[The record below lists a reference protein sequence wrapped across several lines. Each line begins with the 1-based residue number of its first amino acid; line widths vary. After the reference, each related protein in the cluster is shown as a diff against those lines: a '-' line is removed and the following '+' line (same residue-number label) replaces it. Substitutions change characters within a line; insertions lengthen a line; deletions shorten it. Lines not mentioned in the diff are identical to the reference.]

1 MANGWNPGPTIA
13 VVLGRLRQRL
23 ARVGAAMEAHAKELV
38 SRPNPPVR
46 GPRGGKARG
55 INPSLPGEPPKK
67 VFGHLRSAIAFEVV
81 SVPGFLVLRFGVFRG
96 STASAYAAALEF
108 GFHGA
113 RHIAPHTRSVGPG
126 FSVIGTQIVRGK
138 RQPRFRERQGP
149 PLLSGVK
156 GFVRAYLLEARPY
169 IRPTFAH
176 FQPRVPMMLNG
187 GS

>member
-1 MANGWNPGPTIA
+1 MQA
-13 VVLGRLRQRL
+13 VLGRLRQRL
-23 ARVGAAMEAHAKELV
+23 ARIGAGMEAHAKELV

-67 VFGHLRSAIAFEVV
+67 VFGHLRSGIAFEVV
-81 SVPGFLVLRFGVFRG
+81 LVPGFLVLRFGIFRG

-113 RHIAPHTRSVGPG
+113 RHIAPHTRTNGPG
-126 FSVIGTQIVRGK
+126 FKVIGTQIVRGK
-138 RQPRFRERQGP
+138 KQPRFKERLGP
-149 PLLSGVK
+149 PSLTNVK
-156 GFVRAYLLEARPY
+156 GFVRAYLLEARPF
-169 IRPTFAH
+169 IRPTFVL
-176 FQPRVPMMLNG
+176 FQTRIPAMLNG